1 MKLAEALLERAD
13 AQRRLAQMG
22 GRLNN
27 NARVQEGEKPAEDP
41 KTLLKEQ
48 EALTSRLE
56 TLVAQI
62 NLTNSTALIDGQPLT
77 VWLARRD
84 ARREQLQQLRNFLD
98 TASSLSDRA
107 RMSEIKIISTVD
119 VAKLQKELD
128 AKSKALRELDAK
140 IQAANWTVE
149 LQEGLK

>member
-13 AQRRLAQMG
+13 LQKRLAQMG

-41 KTLLKEQ
+41 KALLKEQ
-48 EALTSRLE
+48 EALTAWLE

-62 NLTNSTALIDGQPLT
+62 NLTNSAALIDGLPMT
-77 VWLARRD
+77 VFLARRD

-98 TASSLSDRA
+98 AASSLSDRA
-107 RMSEIKIISTVD
+107 RQSEIKIISTVD

-128 AKSKALRELDAK
+128 QKSKALRELDAK
-140 IQAANWTVE
+140 IQSANWIMDLRE
-149 LQEGLK
+149 E

>member
-13 AQRRLAQMG
+13 LQKRLAQMG

-41 KTLLKEQ
+41 KALLKEQ
-48 EALTSRLE
+48 EALTARLE

-62 NLTNSTALIDGQPLT
+62 NLTNSAALIDGQPMT
-77 VWLARRD
+77 VCLARRD

-98 TASSLSDRA
+98 AASSLSDRA
-107 RMSEIKIISTVD
+107 RQSEIKIISTVD

-128 AKSKALRELDAK
+128 QKSKALRELDAK
-140 IQAANWTVE
+140 IQSANWITDLRE
-149 LQEGLK
+149 E

>member
-13 AQRRLAQMG
+13 VQKRLAQMG

-41 KTLLKEQ
+41 KALLKEQ

-62 NLTNSTALIDGQPLT
+62 NLTNSAAMIDGQPMTL
-77 VWLARRD
+77 WLSRRD

-98 TASSLSDRA
+98 VASSLSDRA

-128 AKSKALRELDAK
+128 QKSKALRELDAK

-149 LQEGLK
+149 LIEAE

>member
-13 AQRRLAQMG
+13 VQKRLAQMG

-41 KTLLKEQ
+41 KALLKEQ
-48 EALTSRLE
+48 EALTARLE

-62 NLTNSTALIDGQPLT
+62 NLTNSAAMIDGQPMTL
-77 VWLARRD
+77 WLSRRD

-98 TASSLSDRA
+98 VASSLSDRA

-128 AKSKALRELDAK
+128 SKSKALRELDAK

-149 LQEGLK
+149 LIEAE

>member
-13 AQRRLAQMG
+13 LQKRLAQMG

-41 KTLLKEQ
+41 KALLKEQ
-48 EALTSRLE
+48 EALTARLE

-62 NLTNSTALIDGQPLT
+62 NLTNSAALIDGQPLT
-77 VWLARRD
+77 VWLSRRD

-98 TASSLSDRA
+98 AASSLSDRA
-107 RMSEIKIISTVD
+107 RQSEIKIISTVD

-128 AKSKALRELDAK
+128 QKSKALRELDAK
-140 IQAANWTVE
+140 IQSANWIMDLRE
-149 LQEGLK
+149 E

>member
-13 AQRRLAQMG
+13 VQKRLAQMG

-41 KTLLKEQ
+41 KALLKEQ
-48 EALTSRLE
+48 EALTARLE

-62 NLTNSTALIDGQPLT
+62 NLTNSAALIEDKPMT

-98 TASSLSDRA
+98 AASSLSDRA

-128 AKSKALRELDAK
+128 QKSKALRELDAK

-149 LQEGLK
+149 LIEAE

>member
-13 AQRRLAQMG
+13 VQKRLAQMG

-41 KTLLKEQ
+41 KALLKEQ
-48 EALTSRLE
+48 EALTARLE

-62 NLTNSTALIDGQPLT
+62 NLTNSTALIEGLPMT
-77 VWLARRD
+77 VWLSRRD

-98 TASSLSDRA
+98 AASSLSDRA

-128 AKSKALRELDAK
+128 QKSKALRELDAK

-149 LQEGLK
+149 LIEAK

>member
-13 AQRRLAQMG
+13 LQKRLAQMG

-27 NARVQEGEKPAEDP
+27 NARVQEGEKPTEDP
-41 KTLLKEQ
+41 KALLKEQ
-48 EALTSRLE
+48 EALTARLE

-62 NLTNSTALIDGQPLT
+62 NLTNSAALIDGQPLT
-77 VWLARRD
+77 VWLSRRD

-98 TASSLSDRA
+98 AASSLSDRA
-107 RMSEIKIISTVD
+107 RQSEIKIISTVD

-128 AKSKALRELDAK
+128 QKSKALRELDAK
-140 IQAANWTVE
+140 IQSSNWITDLRE
-149 LQEGLK
+149 E

>member
-13 AQRRLAQMG
+13 VQKRLAQMG
-22 GRLNN
+22 GKLNN

-41 KTLLKEQ
+41 KALLKEQ
-48 EALTSRLE
+48 EALTARLE

-62 NLTNSTALIDGQPLT
+62 NLTNSGAMIDGQPMTL
-77 VWLARRD
+77 WLSRRD

-98 TASSLSDRA
+98 VASSLSDRA

-128 AKSKALRELDAK
+128 SKSKALRELDAK

-149 LQEGLK
+149 LIEAE

>member
-13 AQRRLAQMG
+13 LQKRLAQMG

-41 KTLLKEQ
+41 KALLKEQ
-48 EALTSRLE
+48 EALTARLE

-62 NLTNSTALIDGQPLT
+62 NLTNSAALIDGLPMT
-77 VWLARRD
+77 VFLARRD

-98 TASSLSDRA
+98 AASSLSDRA
-107 RMSEIKIISTVD
+107 RQSEIKIISTVD

-128 AKSKALRELDAK
+128 QKSKALRELDAK
-140 IQAANWTVE
+140 IQSANWIMDLRE
-149 LQEGLK
+149 E

>member
-13 AQRRLAQMG
+13 LQKRLAQMD

-41 KTLLKEQ
+41 KALLKEQ
-48 EALTSRLE
+48 EALTARLE

-62 NLTNSTALIDGQPLT
+62 NLTNSAALIDGQPLT
-77 VWLARRD
+77 VWLSRRD

-98 TASSLSDRA
+98 AASSLSDRA
-107 RMSEIKIISTVD
+107 RQSEIKIISTVD

-128 AKSKALRELDAK
+128 QKSKALRELDAK

-149 LQEGLK
+149 LIEAE

>member
-13 AQRRLAQMG
+13 LQKRLAQMG

-41 KTLLKEQ
+41 KALLKEQ
-48 EALTSRLE
+48 EALTARLE

-62 NLTNSTALIDGQPLT
+62 NLTNSAALIDGQPLT
-77 VWLARRD
+77 VWLSRRD

-98 TASSLSDRA
+98 AASSLSDRA
-107 RMSEIKIISTVD
+107 RQSEIKIISTVD

-128 AKSKALRELDAK
+128 QKSKALRELDAK
-140 IQAANWTVE
+140 IQSANWITDLRE
-149 LQEGLK
+149 E

>member
-13 AQRRLAQMG
+13 LQKRLVQMG

-41 KTLLKEQ
+41 KALLKEQ
-48 EALTSRLE
+48 EALTARLE

-62 NLTNSTALIDGQPLT
+62 NLTNSAALIDGQPLT
-77 VWLARRD
+77 VWLSRRD

-98 TASSLSDRA
+98 AASSLSDRA
-107 RMSEIKIISTVD
+107 RQSEIKIISTVD

-128 AKSKALRELDAK
+128 QKSKALRELDAK
-140 IQAANWTVE
+140 IQSANWITDLRE
-149 LQEGLK
+149 E

>member
-13 AQRRLAQMG
+13 LQKRLAQMG

-41 KTLLKEQ
+41 KALLKEQ
-48 EALTSRLE
+48 EALTARLE

-62 NLTNSTALIDGQPLT
+62 NLTNSAALIDGQPLT
-77 VWLARRD
+77 VWLSRRD

-98 TASSLSDRA
+98 AASSLSDRA
-107 RMSEIKIISTVD
+107 RQSEIKIISTVD

-128 AKSKALRELDAK
+128 QKSKALRELDAK

-149 LQEGLK
+149 LIEAE

>member
-13 AQRRLAQMG
+13 VQKRLAQMG

-41 KTLLKEQ
+41 KALLKEQ
-48 EALTSRLE
+48 EALTARLE

-62 NLTNSTALIDGQPLT
+62 NLTNSAAMIDGQPMTL
-77 VWLARRD
+77 WLSRRD
-84 ARREQLQQLRNFLD
+84 ARREQWQQLRNFLD
-98 TASSLSDRA
+98 VASSLSDRA

-128 AKSKALRELDAK
+128 QKSKALRELDAK

-149 LQEGLK
+149 LIEA